1 MKSEIF
7 FTAWQFQKQTGAG
20 LSECL
25 KKAWAVI
32 KLKNRMQKEIVKFY
46 FQKVNGETREAWG
59 TLRPDLIP
67 AAAGSDRR
75 KDPTI
80 QTFFDTE
87 KKQYRCFKK
96 FNLIAA

>member
-1 MKSEIF
+1 MKKEIF
-7 FTAWQFQKQTGAG
+7 LTAWQFQKQTGAG

-25 KKAWAVI
+25 KKAWALM

-46 FQKVNGETREAWG
+46 FQKVDGTRREAWG

-67 AAAGSDRR
+67 AAAGSERP
-75 KDPTI
+75 KNNTVL
-80 QTFFDTE
+80 TYFDTE